1 MTQSN
6 ALTIEQRRAIL
17 QQEINKYV
25 KQDYRVVS
33 QTDTT
38 AQLVRPKKFSCLIA
52 VLALLVVVIGFIIYL
67 IYYASKKDD
76 QIYIEVD
83 ENGKV
88 RIR

>member
-1 MTQSN
+1 MTQ
-6 ALTIEQRRAIL
+6 LQPFTIEQRRAIL

-52 VLALLVVVIGFIIYL
+52 LLALLIVVIGFIIYL
-67 IYYASKKDD
+67 IYYVAKRDD